1 MGTRPL
7 TFRGVRR
14 KYLLLPPNIKMT
26 FWQENYSFIKEVYDT
41 RYQKMVEWMDNVE
54 MAIQKVCASK
64 VYTSAEFKREKDNF
78 HSLCKNLAR
87 AETKKWLTETL
98 ETLMKER
105 SPDEQK
111 EENKKLKVI
120 MDRHKTLIPKIQET
134 LVKTECYWKCY
145 SYGDDLIPI
154 FEFIDDLRNRSVKE
168 LVCGSSEQTEEHIEK
183 QDKVLNSLENK
194 RKMVMDFIAKGEKL
208 MQDPNCPKFLDG
220 HVKKLREAWDDT
232 NEKAQTRKKALA
244 DNLASWETFENEKV
258 ETHKQL
264 DLADAEFENI
274 KKIFDLKAGPT
285 DYEMRMKTAAN
296 FRKGIEGLF
305 DTVSGANDC
314 LQQMLPDEKKQPMAD
329 EVGEIKTRMEILKK
343 TDDRLIFI
351 LDFNQRL
358 AVFDKNVTELEDWL
372 GEGRKRL
379 DGIRNPT
386 ELLSPEDRV
395 TKTMEVQEDI
405 NKKSE
410 FCGKQETEKAE
421 IFPKQGEKVSSDAKK
436 FIERLKKVRDE
447 LNKLDAE
454 IKAECAKFSEDVKY
468 FAEFQTGIKAFDP
481 WMKRAEQ
488 RIIDG
493 LKQPKSLVEACEI
506 LGTSK
511 NFQDEC
517 EAKIKILEEAAAS
530 AQKMTTHD
538 DSDEKVQGYK
548 ERWVKAHEI
557 SKEWVARMTTLVE
570 CWNKLDGNVGELSSW
585 VNTKDSAAP
594 EGKSEISIEK
604 LETQLNTLKTMFAEK
619 QKLVADLEVYGAGG
633 GAPAAAEPAPA
644 EASAPAPEAE
654 LAPAEAAPAEETP
667 AA

>member
-1 MGTRPL
+1 MGSAREAL
-7 TFRGVRR
+7 IREAGR
-14 KYLLLPPNIKMT
+14 KMT
-26 FWQENYSFIKEVYDT
+26 FWQENYTFIREVYDT

-78 HSLCKNLAR
+78 HSLCKNLER

-105 SPDEQK
+105 AADEQK
-111 EENKKLKVI
+111 EEHKKLKLI
-120 MDRHKTLIPKIQET
+120 MERHKGMLPKIQDT

-208 MQDPNCPKFLDG
+208 MQDPNCPKFSDG

-264 DLADAEFENI
+264 DLAAAEFENI

-358 AVFDKNVTELEDWL
+358 AIFDKNVTELEDWL

-421 IFPKQGEKVSSDAKK
+421 IFPKGGEKVSSDAKK
-436 FIERLKKVRDE
+436 FIKRLETVRSE

-481 WMKRAEQ
+481 WMKKAEQ

-506 LGTSK
+506 LGDSK
-511 NFQDEC
+511 NFQEEC
-517 EAKIKILEEAAAS
+517 EAKLKILEEAAAS

-619 QKLVADLEVYGAGG
+619 QKLVADLEAYGAGG
-633 GAPAAAEPAPA
+633 GAPSEAAAAPAPAEPAP
-644 EASAPAPEAE
+644 
-654 LAPAEAAPAEETP
+654 PAEETP

>member
-1 MGTRPL
+1 
-7 TFRGVRR
+7 
-14 KYLLLPPNIKMT
+14 MT

-78 HSLCKNLAR
+78 HSLCKNLER

-105 SPDEQK
+105 AADEQK
-111 EENKKLKVI
+111 EEHKKLKLI
-120 MDRHKTLIPKIQET
+120 MERHKGMLPKIQDT

-506 LGTSK
+506 LGDSK
-511 NFQDEC
+511 NFQEEC
-517 EAKIKILEEAAAS
+517 EAKLKILEEAAAS

>member
-1 MGTRPL
+1 
-7 TFRGVRR
+7 
-14 KYLLLPPNIKMT
+14 MT
-26 FWQENYSFIKEVYDT
+26 FWQENYSFIREVYDT

-78 HSLCKNLAR
+78 HSLCKNLER

-105 SPDEQK
+105 APDEQK
-111 EENKKLKVI
+111 EEHKKLKLI
-120 MDRHKTLIPKIQET
+120 MERHKALIPKIQET

-168 LVCGSSEQTEEHIEK
+168 LLSGNSEQTEEHIEK

-220 HVKKLREAWDDT
+220 HVKKLREAWEDT
-232 NEKAQTRKKALA
+232 NEKAQLRKKALA
-244 DNLASWETFENEKV
+244 DNLSSWETFEEQKV
-258 ETHKQL
+258 ENHKQL

-274 KKIFDLKAGPT
+274 KKIFDLKAGPA

-296 FRKGIEGLF
+296 FRKGIQDIF

-314 LQQMLPDEKKQPMAD
+314 LQQMLPDEKKAPMAG
-329 EVGEIKTRMEILKK
+329 EVAEIKTRMEILKK
-343 TDDRLIFI
+343 TDERLDFI
-351 LDFNQRL
+351 LDFNKRL
-358 AVFDKNVTELEDWL
+358 AIFDTCVKELEDWL

-379 DGIRNPT
+379 DGIKNPV

-410 FCGKQETEKAE
+410 FCGKQETEKNE

-436 FIERLKKVRDE
+436 FLERLKNVRTE
-447 LNKLDAE
+447 LNSLDEE
-454 IKAECAKFSEDVKY
+454 IKSECAKFSEDVKY

-481 WMKRAEQ
+481 WMKKAEQ

-493 LKQPKSLVEACEI
+493 LMQPKSLVEACEI
-506 LGTSK
+506 LGNSK

-517 EAKIKILEEAAAS
+517 EAKLKILEEAASS
-530 AQKMTTHD
+530 AQKMTTHQ
-538 DSDEKVQGYK
+538 DSDEKVDGYK
-548 ERWVKAHEI
+548 DRWVKVHEI

-585 VNTKDSAAP
+585 VNQKDSAAP

-604 LETQLNTLKTMFAEK
+604 LESQLNTLKTMFAEK
-619 QKLVADLEVYGAGG
+619 QKLVADLEVYGAGKADLSG
-633 GAPAAAEPAPA
+633 HAPEGESAAPMEAPAAVEATEEPT
-644 EASAPAPEAE
+644 SA
-654 LAPAEAAPAEETP
+654 
-667 AA
+667 

>member
-1 MGTRPL
+1 MGSAGEALIREAG
-7 TFRGVRR
+7 R
-14 KYLLLPPNIKMT
+14 KMT
-26 FWQENYSFIKEVYDT
+26 FWQENYSFIREVYDT
-41 RYQKMVEWMDNVE
+41 RYLKMVEWMDNVE

-78 HSLCKNLAR
+78 HSLCKNLER

-105 SPDEQK
+105 AADEQK
-111 EENKKLKVI
+111 EEHKKLKLI
-120 MDRHKTLIPKIQET
+120 MERHKGMLPKIQDT

-232 NEKAQTRKKALA
+232 NEKAQTRKKA
-244 DNLASWETFENEKV
+244 
-258 ETHKQL
+258 
-264 DLADAEFENI
+264 LADAEFENI

-506 LGTSK
+506 LGDSK
-511 NFQDEC
+511 NFQEEC
-517 EAKIKILEEAAAS
+517 EAKLKILEEAAAS

-619 QKLVADLEVYGAGG
+619 QKLVADLEAYGAGG
-633 GAPAAAEPAPA
+633 GAPSEAAVAPAEAAAPAPEAEPAPA
-644 EASAPAPEAE
+644 EAAP
-654 LAPAEAAPAEETP
+654 PAEETP

>member
-1 MGTRPL
+1 
-7 TFRGVRR
+7 
-14 KYLLLPPNIKMT
+14 MT
-26 FWQENYSFIKEVYDT
+26 FWQENYSFIREVYDT

-78 HSLCKNLAR
+78 HSLCKNLER

-105 SPDEQK
+105 APDEQK
-111 EENKKLKVI
+111 EEHKKLKVI
-120 MDRHKTLIPKIQET
+120 MERHKALIPKIQET

-168 LVCGSSEQTEEHIEK
+168 LLSGNSEQTEEHIEK

-220 HVKKLREAWDDT
+220 HVKKLREAWEDT
-232 NEKAQTRKKALA
+232 NEKAQLRKKALA
-244 DNLASWETFENEKV
+244 DNLSSWETFEEQKV
-258 ETHKQL
+258 ENHKQL
-264 DLADAEFENI
+264 DLADAEYENI
-274 KKIFDLKAGPT
+274 KKIFDLKAGPA

-296 FRKGIEGLF
+296 FRKGIQDIF

-314 LQQMLPDEKKQPMAD
+314 LQQMLPDEKKAPMAG
-329 EVGEIKTRMEILKK
+329 EVAEIKTRMEILNK
-343 TDDRLIFI
+343 TDERLDFI
-351 LDFNQRL
+351 LDFNKRL
-358 AVFDKNVTELEDWL
+358 AIFDTCVKELEDWL

-379 DGIRNPT
+379 DGIKNPV

-410 FCGKQETEKAE
+410 FCGKEEAEKNE

-436 FIERLKKVRDE
+436 FLERLKNVRTE
-447 LNKLDAE
+447 LNSLDEE
-454 IKAECAKFSEDVKY
+454 IKSECAKFSEDVKY

-481 WMKRAEQ
+481 WMKKAEQ

-493 LKQPKSLVEACEI
+493 LMQPKSLVEACEI
-506 LGTSK
+506 LGSSK

-517 EAKIKILEEAAAS
+517 EAKLKILEEAASS
-530 AQKMTTHD
+530 AKKMTTHQ
-538 DSDEKVQGYK
+538 DSDEKVDGYK
-548 ERWVKAHEI
+548 DRWVKVHEI

-585 VNTKDSAAP
+585 VNQKDSAAP

-604 LETQLNTLKTMFAEK
+604 LESQLNTLKTMFAEK
-619 QKLVADLEVYGAGG
+619 QKLVADLEVYGAGKADLSG
-633 GAPAAAEPAPA
+633 HAPEGESAAPTEAPTAVEATEEPAAA
-644 EASAPAPEAE
+644 
-654 LAPAEAAPAEETP
+654 
-667 AA
+667 

>member
-1 MGTRPL
+1 M
-7 TFRGVRR
+7 
-14 KYLLLPPNIKMT
+14 
-26 FWQENYSFIKEVYDT
+26 E
-41 RYQKMVEWMDNVE
+41 
-54 MAIQKVCASK
+54 
-64 VYTSAEFKREKDNF
+64 
-78 HSLCKNLAR
+78 
-87 AETKKWLTETL
+87 
-98 ETLMKER
+98 
-105 SPDEQK
+105 
-111 EENKKLKVI
+111 
-120 MDRHKTLIPKIQET
+120 RHKGMLPKIQDT

-410 FCGKQETEKAE
+410 FCSKQEAEKVE
-421 IFPKQGEKVSSDAKK
+421 IFPKPGEKISKDAKK
-436 FIERLKKVRDE
+436 YVIFV
-447 LNKLDAE
+447 LD
-454 IKAECAKFSEDVKY
+454 
-468 FAEFQTGIKAFDP
+468 
-481 WMKRAEQ
+481 
-488 RIIDG
+488 
-493 LKQPKSLVEACEI
+493 
-506 LGTSK
+506 
-511 NFQDEC
+511 
-517 EAKIKILEEAAAS
+517 
-530 AQKMTTHD
+530 
-538 DSDEKVQGYK
+538 
-548 ERWVKAHEI
+548 
-557 SKEWVARMTTLVE
+557 
-570 CWNKLDGNVGELSSW
+570 
-585 VNTKDSAAP
+585 
-594 EGKSEISIEK
+594 
-604 LETQLNTLKTMFAEK
+604 
-619 QKLVADLEVYGAGG
+619 
-633 GAPAAAEPAPA
+633 
-644 EASAPAPEAE
+644 
-654 LAPAEAAPAEETP
+654 
-667 AA
+667 